1 LKYPIGKFILTTILI
16 LIIIATLFPLVWMAT
31 SSVKTESEI
40 YSDPPTWIPE
50 NFTFKH
56 YNELF
61 TRFHFNQLTMNSI
74 IISLSVTAI
83 STILGSMAAYGF
95 SRYGFRGSSI
105 ILGFILLSRM
115 ITPTALVVPLY
126 VLMRLLGLDN
136 TVFSIIIGI
145 TVSNLPFV
153 VWIIKPFFDGLPKE
167 IEEAAELDGLSP
179 IGVFWKIALR
189 LASPGVF
196 TAILFS
202 FIAGWVDFL
211 FGISFS
217 TTVQSMPLTAGLMQM
232 QTGYEIYWGPLM
244 AGGLYLTLP
253 TFLLAFALQKY
264 LIRGLRVGF

>member
-1 LKYPIGKFILTTILI
+1 
-16 LIIIATLFPLVWMAT
+16 M
-31 SSVKTESEI
+31 
-40 YSDPPTWIPE
+40 
-50 NFTFKH
+50 
-56 YNELF
+56 
-61 TRFHFNQLTMNSI
+61 
-74 IISLSVTAI
+74 
-83 STILGSMAAYGF
+83 
-95 SRYGFRGSSI
+95 
-105 ILGFILLSRM
+105 
-115 ITPTALVVPLY
+115 
-126 VLMRLLGLDN
+126 
-136 TVFSIIIGI
+136 
-145 TVSNLPFV
+145 
-153 VWIIKPFFDGLPKE
+153 WIIKPFFDGLPKE